1 MTLDG
6 SSRAAELARATAR
19 HIQDDGYTVL
29 EKGVSAERVAG
40 QLHISRSAV
49 HSSLIRLGKGGNDNG
64 LLRNL
69 AEHWLHPERTGAT
82 RELAAA
88 MKASVV
94 EAPEVDPVQTI
105 KAMCEVYFADVAAQ
119 PVAEVQLALWVGR
132 NDPEIRDQLQ
142 SMYGHLDEIVAD
154 LFDSLL
160 SHWSRKMRPG
170 FTTAT
175 LAACMGALVEG
186 LVVRRA
192 VDPDA
197 VTDDLLGIVLLGL
210 FPALTQDADEAPV
223 PFQSAVSR
231 YTRPTQNF
239 EGSTT
244 YEVRGRALD
253 ELTQEIQRGGACRTI
268 SVATLAERMRIDEP
282 HLELIIGSI
291 EKLVAEELASAATA
305 LAIVSDGEAAG
316 VGALATIIAGRSE
329 LVQFFLLCVNDPH
342 PSPVVLAT
350 LDFLGRTML
359 VPGLSE
365 DPNRPDLPAR
375 LAETALRLACSGFP
389 RDRIRSI
396 VEELARPDP

>member
-6 SSRAAELARATAR
+6 SSRAAELARATAH
-19 HIQDDGYTVL
+19 HIRDDGHLVL
-29 EKGVSAERVAG
+29 EKGVSVERVAG

-69 AEHWLHPERTGAT
+69 AEHWLDPERTGAT
-82 RELAAA
+82 RELTAA

-105 KAMCEVYFADVAAQ
+105 QAMCEVYFSDVATQ

-132 NDPEIRDQLQ
+132 SDPEVRDQLR
-142 SMYGHLDEIVAD
+142 SIYDHLDEIVAD

-170 FTTAT
+170 FTTT
-175 LAACMGALVEG
+175 MLAACMGALVEG

-223 PFQSAVSR
+223 PFQSAVAH

-244 YEVRGRALD
+244 YEVRSRALD
-253 ELTQEIQRGGACRTI
+253 ELTQEIRRGGTCRTI

-291 EKLVAEELASAATA
+291 EKLLAEELASAATA
-305 LAIVSDGEAAG
+305 LAVLSDGEAAG
-316 VGALATIIAGRSE
+316 VGAFTTIVTGRTE
-329 LVQFFLLCVNDPH
+329 LIQFFLMCVNDPH
-342 PSPVVLAT
+342 PSPVVLET
-350 LDFLGRTML
+350 LDLLGRTL
-359 VPGLSE
+359 LAPAPSE
-365 DPNRPDLPAR
+365 NDGGPDLPR
-375 LAETALRLACSGFP
+375 QLAETALRLACRGFAE
-389 RDRIRSI
+389 DRIRAV
-396 VEELARPDP
+396 VEELAGL

>member
-19 HIQDDGYTVL
+19 HIQDDGYLVL

-40 QLHISRSAV
+40 LLHMSRSAV

-69 AEHWLHPERTGAT
+69 AEHWLDPERTGAT

-88 MKASVV
+88 MKESVL
-94 EAPEVDPVQTI
+94 EAPELDPVQTI
-105 KAMCEVYFADVAAQ
+105 KAMCEVYFADVATQ
-119 PVAEVQLALWVGR
+119 PIAEVQLALWVGR
-132 NDPEIRDQLQ
+132 SDQGVGDQLR
-142 SMYGHLDEIVAD
+142 SIYRHLDEIVTD

-160 SHWSRKMRPG
+160 SHWGRKMRPG
-170 FTTAT
+170 FSTAT

-231 YTRPTQNF
+231 YTRPTQSF
-239 EGSTT
+239 EGSTIF
-244 YEVRGRALD
+244 EVRARALA
-253 ELTQEIQRGGACRTI
+253 ELTKEIQRGGACRTI

-305 LAIVSDGEAAG
+305 QAILSDGEATG
-316 VGALATIIAGRSE
+316 VDALIAIATGRRE
-329 LVQFFLLCVNDPH
+329 LTQFFLMCVNDPH
-342 PSPVVLAT
+342 PSTVVLDT
-350 LDFLGRTML
+350 LNILGRIVL
-359 VPGLSE
+359 GPGLVDRGPRE
-365 DPNRPDLPAR
+365 LPAQ
-375 LAETALRLACSGFP
+375 LAETALRLTCCGIP
-389 RDRIRSI
+389 EDRIRP
-396 VEELARPDP
+396 VVDALAAG